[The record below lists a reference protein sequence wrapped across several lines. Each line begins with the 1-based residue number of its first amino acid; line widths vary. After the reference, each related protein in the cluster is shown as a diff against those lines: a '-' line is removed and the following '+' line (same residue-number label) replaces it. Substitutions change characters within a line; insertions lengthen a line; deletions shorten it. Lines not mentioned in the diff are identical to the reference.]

1 MTLSQYIDHTLLKPE
16 ATEAQITQLCQ
27 EAKEY
32 NFYSVCVNSMHVP
45 LCKKLLTGSTVKV
58 CSVVGFPL
66 GAMASN
72 AKAYETQL
80 AVEQGAD
87 EIDMVLSIGA
97 LKDGKLQYVEDDIRS
112 VVQAASGRT
121 VKVILE
127 TCLLNNEEKMAA
139 CKAAM
144 DAQAHFVKTST
155 GFSTGGAT
163 LEDVKLMKSIVG
175 SLLEVKAS
183 GGVKNTQQ
191 ANDMIAA
198 GASRLGTS
206 SGVTIVNG
214 GQVLGGY

>member
-16 ATEAQITQLCQ
+16 ATEEQITQLCQ
-27 EAKEY
+27 EAMEF
-32 NFYSVCVNSMHVP
+32 NFYSVCVNSMYVP
-45 LCKKLLTGSTVKV
+45 LCKKLLTGSSVKV

-66 GAMASN
+66 GAMSSN
-72 AKAYETQL
+72 AKAYETKL
-80 AVEQGAD
+80 AVDQGAD

-97 LKDGKLQYVEDDIRS
+97 LKQGLLQYVQNDIRG
-112 VVQAASGRT
+112 VVEAASGRI

-127 TCLLNNEEKMAA
+127 TSLLTEQEKKSA
-139 CKAAM
+139 CKASM

-163 LEDVKLMKSIVG
+163 VEDVKLMKLIVG

-183 GGVKNTQQ
+183 GGIKNAQQ
-191 ANDMIAA
+191 AKDMIAA

-206 SGVTIVNG
+206 SGVNIVNG
-214 GQVLGGY
+214 GQAQGGY

>member
-16 ATEAQITQLCQ
+16 ATEAQIVQLCQ

-32 NFYSVCVNSMHVP
+32 NFYSVCVNSMYVP
-45 LCKKLLTGSTVKV
+45 LCKKLLTGSTVKI

-80 AVEQGAD
+80 AVENGAD
-87 EIDMVLSIGA
+87 EIDMVLSVGA
-97 LKDGKLQYVEDDIRS
+97 LKQGQIQYVEDDIRS
-112 VVQAASGRT
+112 VVQAASGRI

-127 TCLLNNEEKMAA
+127 TCLLNDDEKKSA

-144 DAQAHFVKTST
+144 DAQANFVKTST

-163 LEDVKLMKSIVG
+163 LDDVRLMKSIVG

-183 GGVKNTQQ
+183 GGIKNAQQ
-191 ANDMIAA
+191 AKDMIAA

-206 SGVTIVNG
+206 SGVTIVSG

>member
-16 ATEAQITQLCQ
+16 ATEAQIVQLCQ
-27 EAKEY
+27 EAKEH
-32 NFYSVCVNSMHVP
+32 NFYSVCVNSMYVP
-45 LCKKLLTGSTVKV
+45 LCKKLLTGSTVKI

-80 AVEQGAD
+80 AVENGAD
-87 EIDMVLSIGA
+87 EIDMVLSVGA
-97 LKDGKLQYVEDDIRS
+97 LKQGQIQYVEDDIRS
-112 VVQAASGRT
+112 VVQAASGRI

-127 TCLLNNEEKMAA
+127 TCLLNDDEKKSA

-144 DAQAHFVKTST
+144 DAQANFVKTST

-163 LEDVKLMKSIVG
+163 LDDVRLMKSIVG

-183 GGVKNTQQ
+183 GGIKNAQQ
-191 ANDMIAA
+191 AKDMIAA

-206 SGVTIVNG
+206 SGVTIVGG

>member
-183 GGVKNTQQ
+183 GGVKNAQQ

>member
-16 ATEAQITQLCQ
+16 ATEEQITQLCQ
-27 EAKEY
+27 EAMAF
-32 NFYSVCVNSMHVP
+32 NFYSVCVNSMYVP
-45 LCKKLLTGSTVKV
+45 LCKKLLTGSSVKV

-66 GAMASN
+66 GAMSSN
-72 AKAYETQL
+72 AKAYETKL
-80 AVEQGAD
+80 AVDQGAD

-97 LKDGKLQYVEDDIRS
+97 LKQGLLQYVQNDIRG
-112 VVQAASGRT
+112 VVEAASGRT

-127 TCLLNNEEKMAA
+127 TSLLTEEEKKSA
-139 CKAAM
+139 CKTAM

-163 LEDVKLMKSIVG
+163 VEDVKLMKLIVG

-183 GGVKNTQQ
+183 GGIKNAQQ
-191 ANDMIAA
+191 AKDMIAA

-214 GQVLGGY
+214 GQAQGGY